1 MLPTV
6 RVLFVHG
13 MGRTPLSGWPLL
25 HRLKQA
31 GLQTTTFGYLTAIE
45 DFATIKRRL
54 VSRLTEIARAEDYVL
69 IGHSLGGVLIR
80 AALNVLPQHVKRPRH
95 VFLLGSPI
103 QAARLAVRMQRN
115 VLYRALAGD
124 CGQLLASPERM
135 NEIGA
140 LREFTTSIVGIC
152 RIANGKGP
160 FGNEPNDGIVSVGE
174 ASASWLSDQRQV
186 PVFHTLLPASG
197 KVAELILREIV
208 PDAE

>member
-197 KVAELILREIV
+197 KVAELVLREIV

>member
-208 PDAE
+208 PDSE

>member
-1 MLPTV
+1 M
-6 RVLFVHG
+6 
-13 MGRTPLSGWPLL
+13 
-25 HRLKQA
+25 
-31 GLQTTTFGYLTAIE
+31 
-45 DFATIKRRL
+45 
-54 VSRLTEIARAEDYVL
+54 L

-80 AALNVLPQHVKRPRH
+80 AALNMLPQPVKRPRH

-115 VLYRALAGD
+115 VLYRAITGD
-124 CGQLLASPERM
+124 CGQLLVSPERM

-140 LREFTTSIVGIC
+140 LHELATSIVGIC

-174 ASASWLSDQRQV
+174 ASAPWLSDQRQV

-197 KVAELILREIV
+197 KVAKLILREIV
-208 PDAE
+208 PDSE

>member
-1 MLPTV
+1 
-6 RVLFVHG
+6 

-45 DFATIKRRL
+45 DFATIRRRL

-80 AALNVLPQHVKRPRH
+80 AALNMLPQPVKRPRH

-115 VLYRALAGD
+115 VLYRAITGD

-140 LREFTTSIVGIC
+140 LHELATSIVGIC

-174 ASASWLSDQRQV
+174 ASAPWLSDQRQV

-197 KVAELILREIV
+197 KVAKLILREIV
-208 PDAE
+208 PDSE

>member
-45 DFATIKRRL
+45 DFATIRRRL

-80 AALNVLPQHVKRPRH
+80 AALNMLPQPVKRPRH

-115 VLYRALAGD
+115 VLYRAITGD
-124 CGQLLASPERM
+124 CGQLLVSPERM

-140 LREFTTSIVGIC
+140 LHELATSIVGIC

-174 ASASWLSDQRQV
+174 ASAPWLSDQRQV

-197 KVAELILREIV
+197 KVAKLILREIV
-208 PDAE
+208 PDSE

>member
-31 GLQTTTFGYLTAIE
+31 GLQTTTFGYLTTIE
-45 DFATIKRRL
+45 DFVTIKRRL

-80 AALNVLPQHVKRPRH
+80 AALNMLPQPVKRPRH

-115 VLYRALAGD
+115 VLYRAITGD

-140 LREFTTSIVGIC
+140 LHELTTSIVGIC

-174 ASASWLSDQRQV
+174 ASAPWLSDQRQV

-197 KVAELILREIV
+197 KVAKLILREIV

>member
-31 GLQTTTFGYLTAIE
+31 GLQTTTFGYLTTIE
-45 DFATIKRRL
+45 DFVTIKRRL

-80 AALNVLPQHVKRPRH
+80 AALNMLPQPVKRPRH

-115 VLYRALAGD
+115 VLYRAITGD
-124 CGQLLASPERM
+124 CGQLLVSPERM

-140 LREFTTSIVGIC
+140 LHELATSIVGIC

-174 ASASWLSDQRQV
+174 ASAPWLSDQRQV

-197 KVAELILREIV
+197 KVAKLILREIV
-208 PDAE
+208 PDSE

>member
-45 DFATIKRRL
+45 DFATIRRRL

-80 AALNVLPQHVKRPRH
+80 AALNMLPQPVKRPRH

-115 VLYRALAGD
+115 VLYRAITGD
-124 CGQLLASPERM
+124 CGQLLVSPERM
-135 NEIGA
+135 NEIGS
-140 LREFTTSIVGIC
+140 LHELTTSIVGIW

-174 ASASWLSDQRQV
+174 ASAPWLSDQRQV

-197 KVAELILREIV
+197 KVAKLILREIV
-208 PDAE
+208 PDSE

>member
-45 DFATIKRRL
+45 DFATIRRRL

-80 AALNVLPQHVKRPRH
+80 AALNMLPQPVKRPRH

-115 VLYRALAGD
+115 VLYRALTGD
-124 CGQLLASPERM
+124 CGQLLVLPERM

-140 LREFTTSIVGIC
+140 LHELATSIVGIC

-174 ASASWLSDQRQV
+174 ASAPWLSDQRQV

-197 KVAELILREIV
+197 KVAKLILREIV
-208 PDAE
+208 PDSE

>member
-45 DFATIKRRL
+45 DFATIRRRL

-80 AALNVLPQHVKRPRH
+80 AALNMLPQPVKRPRH

-115 VLYRALAGD
+115 VLYRAITGD
-124 CGQLLASPERM
+124 CGQLLVSPERM

-140 LREFTTSIVGIC
+140 LHELATSIVGIC

-174 ASASWLSDQRQV
+174 ASAPWLSDQRQV

-197 KVAELILREIV
+197 KVEKLILREIV
-208 PDAE
+208 PDSE

>member
-45 DFATIKRRL
+45 DFATIRRRL

-80 AALNVLPQHVKRPRH
+80 AALNMLPQPVKRPRH

-115 VLYRALAGD
+115 VLYRAITGD
-124 CGQLLASPERM
+124 CGQLLVSPERM

-140 LREFTTSIVGIC
+140 LHELATSIVGIC

-174 ASASWLSDQRQV
+174 ASAPWLSDQRQV

>member
-135 NEIGA
+135 NDIGA

-197 KVAELILREIV
+197 KVAKLILREIV
-208 PDAE
+208 PDSE

>member
-45 DFATIKRRL
+45 DFATIRRRL

-80 AALNVLPQHVKRPRH
+80 AALNMLPQPVKRPRH

-115 VLYRALAGD
+115 VLYRALTGD
-124 CGQLLASPERM
+124 CGQLLVSPERM

-140 LREFTTSIVGIC
+140 LHELATSIVGIC

>member
-197 KVAELILREIV
+197 KVAKLILREIV
-208 PDAE
+208 PDSE

>member
-1 MLPTV
+1 
-6 RVLFVHG
+6 

-45 DFATIKRRL
+45 DFATIRRRL

-80 AALNVLPQHVKRPRH
+80 AALNMLPQPVKRPRH

-115 VLYRALAGD
+115 VLYRAITGD
-124 CGQLLASPERM
+124 CGQLLVSPERM

-140 LREFTTSIVGIC
+140 LHELATSIVGIC

-174 ASASWLSDQRQV
+174 ASAPWLSDQRQV

-197 KVAELILREIV
+197 KVAKLILREIV
-208 PDAE
+208 PDSE